1 MKRYV
6 LGVDGG
12 TESTRSAVFDEIG
25 RCIGFGTSENLTGH
39 PHPGWAEQSIL
50 KWEFSL
56 VDSIK
61 KAISNSG
68 VDSNAIAAI
77 GASATCPTVVAL
89 DQQGRPLRDAIMWMD
104 LRATKEAREIAAA
117 DDPVLKYVGFGNVS
131 PEWFPCKILWLK
143 RNEPDI
149 YEKAA
154 TILDQPDWLAFTLT
168 GEKTLNINT
177 TTVRW
182 FYDSTSGGFPLELYR
197 KIGIGDFPGKIP
209 SRIVRLG
216 EPIGG
221 LSEDMAQKTGLRAG
235 IPVAGGGADA
245 YIGVVGVNALKEGM
259 LALIT
264 GSSQLEIGLVD
275 REFHAPGINGTF
287 PDAITPGHQ
296 VVEAGQISTGSVLKW
311 FKDDF
316 VNGRITEAAS
326 RRGVS
331 VYHVLDEMAA
341 QVPLGSE
348 GLLVLEHWQGN
359 RTPWVDPAS
368 RGVIRGLTLSH
379 TPAHVFRAMLEGV
392 AYGTAV
398 ILDRMEA
405 QGVEINEMVACGGAA
420 NSKLWMQIHA
430 DVTGRPITI
439 PEEAQAVSLGSAVL
453 ASVAAGIYG
462 SIEEAAGEMVR
473 VKGVIEPDLH
483 KTDRYRF
490 FTNQYMNTY
499 ECLKEQSHEL
509 VKRVEESRDEERDLS
524 EASQDT

>member
-1 MKRYV
+1 MKRYL
-6 LGVDGG
+6 LGIDGG
-12 TESTRSAVFDEIG
+12 TESTRSAVFDEFG
-25 RCIGFGTSENLTGH
+25 HCIGFGTSDNVTVH
-39 PHPGWAEQSIL
+39 PHPGWAEQSIHE
-50 KWEFSL
+50 WESSL

-68 VDSNAIAAI
+68 IDPNDIAGI
-77 GASATCPTVVAL
+77 GAGATCPTVVAL

-104 LRATKEAREIAAA
+104 LRATREAREIAATE
-117 DDPVLKYVGFGNVS
+117 DPALKYVGFGNVS

-149 YEKAA
+149 YDKAV

-182 FYDSTSGGFPLELYR
+182 FYDSTSGGFPLDFYQ
-197 KIGIGDFPGKIP
+197 KIGIGDFLGKTP
-209 SRIVRLG
+209 SRMVRLG
-216 EPIGG
+216 ETIGG
-221 LSEDMAQKTGLRAG
+221 LSGEMAQKTGLRAG
-235 IPVAGGGADA
+235 TPVAGGGADA
-245 YIGVVGVNALKEGM
+245 YIGVVGVNALEEGR

-264 GSSQLEIGLVD
+264 GSSQLQIGLVG

-287 PDAITPGHQ
+287 PNAIIPGHQ

-316 VNGRITEAAS
+316 VNGNITEAAS

-331 VYHVLDEMAA
+331 VYRELDEMAA
-341 QVPLGSE
+341 RIPLGSE

-405 QGVEINEMVACGGAA
+405 QGVEINEMVACGGAT

-453 ASVAAGIYG
+453 ASVAGGIYD
-462 SIEEAAGEMVR
+462 SIHEAAKRMVRIEE
-473 VKGVIEPDLH
+473 VIEPDLH
-483 KTDRYRF
+483 KTDKYRF
-490 FTNQYMNTY
+490 YAKQYMNTY
-499 ECLKEQSHEL
+499 ECLKDESHAL

-524 EASQDT
+524 EAS